1 MVILNDKLL
10 YYCVMK
16 NMGLYNVTPDM
27 YGNVSFMFPIISF
40 NISKKKRSSTGFQS
54 QPQYVCAIWDCM
66 KNRSRHVI
74 NVNQF

>member
-16 NMGLYNVTPDM
+16 NMGLYNVTPYI
-27 YGNVSFMFPIISF
+27 YGNISFNFPIISF
-40 NISKKKRSSTGFQS
+40 DISIKSSSTGFQS
-54 QPQYVCAIWDCM
+54 QPQYVCAICDSV
-66 KNRSRHVI
+66 KNRSGHVI